1 MGQEAL
7 LAIVTIWQIGRLAD
21 WQRGRVYQG
30 GQRKLGGLLISGVL
44 P

>member
-21 WQRGRVYQG
+21 WQIGRGEEFIKEG
-30 GQRKLGGLLISGVL
+30 SANWEGC
-44 P
+44 